1 MLTNAS
7 LTWLEIFLRVGFA
20 MLAGA
25 IVGLEREISNHPAGM
40 RTHALVCIGAA
51 LCSMITCQMGFE
63 IAALHEEQV
72 RVDISRIAAGV
83 VGAVGFLGAGT
94 IIKMRR
100 NSVVVGLT
108 TAATLWVTACMG
120 LSLGMGSFQISF
132 AVLTA
137 LKGIIDVDV
146 TFINHKEMTEFI
158 FEYCDTRLIQ
168 VVGIEYLGNKDE
180 TDEKGNRLF
189 RHRYTLKLPRGL
201 TLATVLRDWNMQ
213 DSVIMATKAVK
224 RTDRD
229 EAE

>member
-1 MLTNAS
+1 M
-7 LTWLEIFLRVGFA
+7 
-20 MLAGA
+20 
-25 IVGLEREISNHPAGM
+25 
-40 RTHALVCIGAA
+40 
-51 LCSMITCQMGFE
+51 
-63 IAALHEEQV
+63 
-72 RVDISRIAAGV
+72 DISRIAAGV

-108 TAATLWVTACMG
+108 TAATLWVTACLG
-120 LSLGMGSFQISF
+120 LSIGMGYFKISLAVLAASLIVTISF
-132 AVLTA
+132 KYIEQKMSA

-168 VVGIEYLGNKDE
+168 VVGIEYLGNKEE
-180 TDEKGNRLF
+180 TDENGSRIF

-201 TLATVLRDWNMQ
+201 ILATVLRDWNMQ

-224 RTDRD
+224 RADRED
-229 EAE
+229 EE